1 MEFLERMIVTT
12 HLKRTVHS
20 KTTSIKLKN
29 CESLVLRGCFKNKI
43 TLSHIK

>member
-1 MEFLERMIVTT
+1 MKFLERMIVTT
-12 HLKRTVHS
+12 YLKRTVHS

-29 CESLVLRGCFKNKI
+29 CESLVLQSCLENKI